1 MVLVVFMVIDHWQ
14 ITIDALLVNKIE
26 RVMIVVN
33 LVRNVGSASFVIV
46 RERLLLLSDNVV

>member
-26 RVMIVVN
+26 WVMIVVN